1 MSIVSDEIKKQLE
14 VIAKADVPNELRAK
28 LSERFEQLKLLEG
41 SPSFMSEYDRW
52 IRYLDWIVSLPWNK
66 TTEDKLDLDNA
77 KSILEETHYGLQE
90 IKDKVL
96 EYLSVMKLK
105 IDRHEEGDVMR
116 APILCFV
123 GLVGTGKTTIS
134 STIARAMGR
143 NFARIP
149 FGGMGDPLDLRGQ
162 SKMHP

>member
-1 MSIVSDEIKKQLE
+1 MSIVSDEIQKQLE
-14 VIAKADVPNELRAK
+14 VISKADVPNELRVK

-96 EYLSVMKLK
+96 EYLSVIKSRSFYSESGAEL
-105 IDRHEEGDVMR
+105 
-116 APILCFV
+116 
-123 GLVGTGKTTIS
+123 
-134 STIARAMGR
+134 
-143 NFARIP
+143 
-149 FGGMGDPLDLRGQ
+149 
-162 SKMHP
+162 